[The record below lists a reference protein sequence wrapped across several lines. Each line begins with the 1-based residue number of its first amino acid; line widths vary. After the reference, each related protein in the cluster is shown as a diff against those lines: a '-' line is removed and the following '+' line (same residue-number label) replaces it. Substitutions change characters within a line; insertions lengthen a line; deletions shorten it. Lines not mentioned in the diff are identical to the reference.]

1 MKVLFV
7 THNYPRRD
15 GDYSGVFLHLLARKL
30 TTFGIEIHVVAPHDI
45 NSEEFEELDGI
56 KIHRFKYADSKHE
69 TLAYRGNMHRQL
81 MANPF
86 KTFTLMKFIRK
97 ASEKAIEVIEKE
109 SIKVASI
116 HWVVPNCLIANR
128 LKKHFGD
135 KLKTILHS
143 HGTDARLIN
152 KFYAVY
158 LTAKSAMEKAEAWTV
173 VSTFIKRLILER
185 NIEIADKI
193 KVFPMPNDE
202 SLFYYDEQINNEPN
216 LIVAVSRLTKQKR
229 LCHLFDAVKAV
240 KDSIPDIKLEI
251 YGSGPERTNMKNYI
265 KEQGLADNIFVNS
278 PVPQSE
284 LRTVYNRASAVVL
297 NSLDEGFGLVLT
309 EAMLCKTAVI
319 GADSGGIIDIIDH
332 EKTGLLVEPDDVPDL
347 TKAITRILNDNTL
360 RDAMA
365 EAGYWKAKAQF
376 SSDSA
381 AKKFA
386 ELYKSL
392 ESGD

>member
-7 THNYPRRD
+7 THNYPRRE

-45 NSEEFEELDGI
+45 YSEEYEELDGI

-81 MANPF
+81 IANPF
-86 KTFTLMKFIRK
+86 KSFTLMKFIRK
-97 ASEKAIEVIEKE
+97 ATEKAIEVIEKE
-109 SIKVASI
+109 SIKIASI

-128 LKKHFGD
+128 LNKHFGD
-135 KLKTILHS
+135 KLKTTLHS

-152 KFYAVY
+152 KYYAVY
-158 LTAKSAMEKAEAWTV
+158 LAAKPAMEKASAWTV
-173 VSTFIKRLILER
+173 VSTFIKRLIMER
-185 NIEIADKI
+185 NIDIADKI
-193 KVFPMPNDE
+193 QIFPMPNDE
-202 SLFYYDEQINNEPN
+202 NLFFPDGDVGKMPN

-229 LCHLFDAVKAV
+229 LCHLIDAVKTV
-240 KDSIPDIKLEI
+240 KENIPDIKLKI
-251 YGSGPERTNMKNYI
+251 YGSGPERANMKNYI
-265 KEQGLADNIFVNS
+265 KEQGLTDNIFVKS
-278 PVPQSE
+278 PIPQGE
-284 LRTVYNRASAVVL
+284 LRTVYNRASVVVL
-297 NSLDEGFGLVLT
+297 NSLNEGFGLILT

-332 EKTGLLVEPDDVPDL
+332 EKTGLLIKPDDIPDL
-347 TKAITRILNDNTL
+347 SKAINRILTDDTL
-360 RDAMA
+360 RKAMA

-381 AKKFA
+381 AKRFA

-392 ESGD
+392 EKGD